1 MSRLLNIQT
10 DLKSLKF
17 GNDRP
22 RGGNSG
28 QPYIKD
34 EIGESSS
41 PSSPDFLLRG
51 GLNAPSSAAEDVV
64 RLAKYFVDPKSP
76 QGSLFITKQ
85 ELLSASSV
93 RTQSTIGSF
102 NQGVYNPASTLAQAG
117 GGFLGL
123 HLRRNGINVI
133 SKTGPNSTN
142 EELYGVKV
150 KSSQLPKDNR
160 LINLA
165 EALSSEK
172 TIQLNGFNLNPNK
185 DGLKLMSYRG
195 GPGSVLGQLTN
206 TIISTTN
213 NRIGIGNLT
222 PNTLEG
228 TDQGKMFDQGTKA
241 FSYQQI
247 SSIGTPGSLEGYK
260 DFKFSNQKERATT
273 QQRDFREPLLKD
285 TTISYVTGIAP
296 SYNPANSK
304 TIDGIETSRIG
315 YSSPGQRGNIRD
327 YTKGK
332 ILNGGTVSIVDKIN
346 FQPIYESK
354 TGVRNTNVEKNDL
367 VKFRIAAIDS
377 ENPSVQQYIHFRAY
391 IDSFSDAYTAQWDA
405 INYMGRGESFHK
417 YKQFGRTINMGFTVA
432 AQSKP
437 ELIAQYK
444 KLNFLASNLA
454 PTYSSQGY
462 MGGPLV
468 RLTLGGWCY
477 EQPGFITA
485 MTLNV
490 PQNSPWEIGI
500 DTNGEF
506 DNSVKELP
514 HIVQVTGFSFTP
526 IEEFR
531 PQKQTLTFNDK
542 GDLSK
547 DEGKPEYGPQRF
559 IALSNGENN
568 NYDN

>member
-93 RTQSTIGSF
+93 RTQSTAGSF

-123 HLRRNGINVI
+123 HLKSNGINI
-133 SKTGPNSTN
+133 LGKTGPNSTN

-150 KSSQLPKDNR
+150 KSSQPPKDNR
-160 LINLA
+160 LVNLA
-165 EALSSEK
+165 EALSSKK
-172 TIQLNGFNLNPNK
+172 TIKLSGFNLNPNK

-195 GPGSVLGQLTN
+195 GPGSVLGQLSK

-222 PNTLEG
+222 PSTFEG
-228 TDQGKMFDQGTKA
+228 TNQGKMFDQGTKA

-247 SSIGTPGSLEGYK
+247 SSIGTTGSLEGYN
-260 DFKFSNQKERATT
+260 DFQFSNQKERAST
-273 QQRDFREPLLKD
+273 QQRDFRKPLLED
-285 TTISYVTGIAP
+285 TTISYITGIAP
-296 SYNPANSK
+296 NYNPAENK
-304 TIDGIETSRIG
+304 TIDGIGTSRIS
-315 YSSPGQRGNIRD
+315 YNSPGQRGNVRD
-327 YTKGK
+327 YSKGK
-332 ILNGGTVSIVDKIN
+332 IGPGGDTVDKIN
-346 FQPIYESK
+346 AQPIYESS
-354 TGVRNTNVEKNDL
+354 GVRTKNVEKNDL

-377 ENPSVQQYIHFRAY
+377 EPFNTTIY
-391 IDSFSDAYTAQWDA
+391 SF
-405 INYMGRGESFHK
+405 
-417 YKQFGRTINMGFTVA
+417 
-432 AQSKP
+432 
-437 ELIAQYK
+437 
-444 KLNFLASNLA
+444 
-454 PTYSSQGY
+454 
-462 MGGPLV
+462 
-468 RLTLGGWCY
+468 
-477 EQPGFITA
+477 
-485 MTLNV
+485 
-490 PQNSPWEIGI
+490 
-500 DTNGEF
+500 
-506 DNSVKELP
+506 
-514 HIVQVTGFSFTP
+514 
-526 IEEFR
+526 
-531 PQKQTLTFNDK
+531 
-542 GDLSK
+542 
-547 DEGKPEYGPQRF
+547 
-559 IALSNGENN
+559 
-568 NYDN
+568 